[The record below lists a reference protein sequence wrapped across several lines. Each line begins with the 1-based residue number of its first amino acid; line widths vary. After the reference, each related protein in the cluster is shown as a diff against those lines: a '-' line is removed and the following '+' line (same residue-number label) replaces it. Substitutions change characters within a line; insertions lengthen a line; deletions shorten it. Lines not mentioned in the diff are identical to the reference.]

1 MRLRPLG
8 NLRPTS
14 RNWTNWAGNQT
25 ASPSNIERPTNEQQ
39 LIDAVRR
46 SVVARR
52 PVRAVGSGHSFT
64 AAAVANHTLI
74 DLAGY
79 NRVRSADVVT
89 GRVTVEAGITL
100 SSLNQALDAVGLA
113 MPNLGD
119 IAYQTISGAISTG
132 THGTGS
138 RLGGL
143 ATQVIELRLISGSG
157 EPVTLTGDDLRLAVV
172 GLGAFGIV
180 STLTLQCVPSFRLHV
195 VNQPMKLDKVLRSFD
210 ELVETNDHFEFYW
223 VPHTQWTLTKS
234 NNRTDEPLNPRSKRS
249 AFANDILFENV
260 AFGALTKV
268 GKLLPSA
275 IPRLATA
282 APSSG
287 RVEFIDKSY
296 EVFVSPRMVKFVEQ
310 EYSITRDAI
319 PAALEEITKM
329 VERRGYNISFPVE
342 VRVAAPD
349 EVALSTSY
357 GRESGYI
364 AVHMTKGSDHTA
376 YFADVEAILKPYH
389 GRPHWGKL
397 HTRTY
402 EDLASA
408 YPRFEAVRKLRV
420 SMDPHAV
427 FSNDYT
433 NLVLGPL

>member
-1 MRLRPLG
+1 MV
-8 NLRPTS
+8 
-14 RNWTNWAGNQT
+14 AG
-25 ASPSNIERPTNEQQ
+25 
-39 LIDAVRR
+39 
-46 SVVARR
+46 R

-64 AAAVANHTLI
+64 AAAVANNTLI
-74 DLAGY
+74 DLSGY
-79 NRVRSADVVT
+79 HRVRSADVAT

-100 SSLNQALDAVGLA
+100 SSLNQALDALGLA

-143 ATQVIELRLISGSG
+143 ATQVTELTLVTGSG
-157 EPVTLTGDDLRLAVV
+157 ELVTLTGDSLRLAVV

-180 STLTLQCVPSFRLHV
+180 STVTLQCVPAFRLHV
-195 VNQPMKLDKVLRSFD
+195 VNQPMKLDKVLRAFD

-223 VPHTQWTLTKS
+223 VPHTRWALTKS
-234 NNRTDEPLNPRSKRS
+234 NNRTDAPLAPRSKRL
-249 AFANDILFENV
+249 AFTHDILFENV

-268 GKLLPSA
+268 GKVLPTA

-287 RVEFIDKSY
+287 RTEFIDKSY
-296 EVFVSPRMVKFVEQ
+296 EVFVSPRLVKFVEQ
-310 EYSITRDAI
+310 EYSIMRDAI
-319 PAALEEITKM
+319 PEALEEITKM
-329 VERRGYNISFPVE
+329 VDRRGYNISFPVE

-349 EVALSTSY
+349 DVALSTSF

-364 AVHMTKGSDHTA
+364 AVHMTKGTDHTA
-376 YFADVEAILKPYH
+376 YFADVEAILKPYG

-402 EDLASA
+402 EDLADA
-408 YPRFEAVRKLRV
+408 YPRFDAVRKLRA
-420 SMDPHAV
+420 SMDTHAV
-427 FSNDYT
+427 FSNEYT
-433 NLVLGPL
+433 NRVLGPL